1 MYHYSIIRYYETSVK
16 PCIYAIL
23 AFCLF
28 IPGLLVYLPKQL
40 GVVGV
45 FEVIDLF
52 VATDTAAVKYSLAVA
67 VGIYPS
73 LDWDHRSPTL
83 GCPIAGRIVDM
94 LTIQTV
100 WAVVGITVPHYGST
114 TVFTDEVFDDATKH
128 RSKITVYRATLGE

>member
-28 IPGLLVYLPKQL
+28 IPGFLVYLPKQL
-40 GVVGV
+40 RVIGV

-52 VATDTAAVKYSLAVA
+52 AAADDAAMQYALAIA
-67 VGIYPS
+67 IGIYS
-73 LDWDHRSPTL
+73 GLDWSHGSPAL
-83 GCPIAGRIVDM
+83 SCPIAGRIIDVFAV
-94 LTIQTV
+94 QTV
-100 WAVVGITVPHYGST
+100 QTVIGVTIPHYGST

-128 RSKITVYRATLGE
+128 SMKITVYRATLGE

>member
-23 AFCLF
+23 AFCLL
-28 IPGLLVYLPKQL
+28 IPGSLVDLPKQL
-40 GVVGV
+40 RVVGV

-52 VATDTAAVKYSLAVA
+52 VAADDTAVEHSLAVTI
-67 VGIYPS
+67 GIYSS

-83 GCPIAGRIVDM
+83 GCPITGRIIDVFA
-94 LTIQTV
+94 IQTV
-100 WAVVGITVPHYGST
+100 RTVVGIAVPHYGST

-128 RSKITVYRATLGE
+128 SMKITAYRATPGV